1 MTPDPHEYCYVE
13 VCGNSNQ
20 CAYHEAFNA
29 GIDKTLA
36 QIRAAVAAE
45 REACARVAESHA
57 TVTPGCMVCNGIM
70 GRIAAAIR
78 ARATPLP

>member
-1 MTPDPHEYCYVE
+1 MGDAILRIGMGATMTPDPHEYCYVE

-36 QIRAAVAAE
+36 QIRAASSPRSLIPCLPPRPWGRMSAA
-45 REACARVAESHA
+45 R
-57 TVTPGCMVCNGIM
+57 
-70 GRIAAAIR
+70 
-78 ARATPLP
+78 